1 MGGIP
6 FSPQSTGVLQ
16 VVHVTLSTRCS
27 QMLGKL
33 RGEMYKVMYPVA
45 YPVMYKAM
53 CIAMY
58 KALPNIV

>member
-1 MGGIP
+1 M
-6 FSPQSTGVLQ
+6 Q

-33 RGEMYKVMYPVA
+33 RGEMYKVVYPVM
-45 YPVMYKAM
+45 YLLMYKAM
-53 CIAMY
+53 CIVMY